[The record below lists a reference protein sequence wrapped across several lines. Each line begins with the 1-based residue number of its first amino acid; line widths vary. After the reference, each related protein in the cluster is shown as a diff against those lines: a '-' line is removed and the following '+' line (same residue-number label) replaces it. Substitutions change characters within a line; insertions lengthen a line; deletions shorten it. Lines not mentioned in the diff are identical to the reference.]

1 DHPENGVP
9 IARRFTV
16 IRHAQE
22 RIAAARLW
30 IRMLLIIGFVVDF
43 FSNLLEADA
52 FRWRIGHGATSDPDI
67 LIT

>member
-1 DHPENGVP
+1 MVVRNIDSS
-9 IARRFTV
+9 V

-43 FSNLLEADA
+43 FSNLLG
-52 FRWRIGHGATSDPDI
+52 FRLAPYWETAAATVFPAKSASCQ
-67 LIT
+67 